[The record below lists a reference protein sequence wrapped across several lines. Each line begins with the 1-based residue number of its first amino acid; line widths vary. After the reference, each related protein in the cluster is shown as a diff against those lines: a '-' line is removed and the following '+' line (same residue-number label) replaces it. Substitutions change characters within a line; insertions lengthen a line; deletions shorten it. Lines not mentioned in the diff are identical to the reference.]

1 MPHEKRDIIASPGP
15 LDIIYEDHEILILNK
30 PPYCVTHPTRKNQD
44 DTLANFISHYWR
56 ETEVQ
61 AKIRFIMRLD
71 RDTTGLIAVAKN
83 KYIHHFVQK
92 QMTDQTA
99 KKKYIAYVYGIFDE
113 KSGVIKQAI
122 GLKEGESIRRSVL
135 ESGQQAVT
143 HYRVLKEFKVASL
156 VELELE
162 TGRTHQ
168 IRVHL
173 ADIGHPILGDS
184 LYYSDLS
191 RDLSQELG
199 VHYQALHASELR
211 LSLPQEGEIFVKA
224 KVQKNMI
231 ELSNQLMKLRG
242 KE

>member
-1 MPHEKRDIIASPGP
+1 MPREKRDVIAAPGK
-15 LDIIYEDHEILILNK
+15 LDIIYEDCEILILNK
-30 PPYCVTHPTRKNQD
+30 PPYCVTHPTRKNQH
-44 DTLANFISHYWR
+44 DTLANFISHYWL
-56 ETEVQ
+56 ETDVE

-92 QMTDQTA
+92 QMARQTA
-99 KKKYIAYVYGIFDE
+99 KKKYIAYVCGVFAE
-113 KSGVIKQAI
+113 KSGVIDQAI

-135 ESGQQAVT
+135 ELGQQAVT
-143 HYRVLKEFKVASL
+143 HYRVLEEFKVASL

-173 ADIGHPILGDS
+173 AYIGHPILGDS
-184 LYYSDLS
+184 LYYSDVS
-191 RDLSQELG
+191 RELSQELE

-211 LSLPQEGEIFVKA
+211 LSLPQKEELFVKA
-224 KVQKNMI
+224 KVQNNMI
-231 ELSNQLMKLRG
+231 ELNNQLMKLRG